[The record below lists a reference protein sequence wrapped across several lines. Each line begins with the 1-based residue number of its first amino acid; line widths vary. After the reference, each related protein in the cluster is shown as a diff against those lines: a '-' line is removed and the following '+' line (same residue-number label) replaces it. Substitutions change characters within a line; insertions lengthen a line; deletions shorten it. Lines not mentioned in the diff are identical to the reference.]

1 MGFFDLFKGSS
12 KASKGADAPSKAAR
26 DAARWAERAG
36 EKRAQTYDRQE
47 AIQALAEMGTPEAV
61 GPLLKRFTFVIDPS
75 ITDQEEKDA
84 AFNGILKAGVEGI
97 PAVRTFAATAESL
110 AWPMKIVRELYA
122 EDAYVEELLLWLS
135 KWDTEYAKFVDPK
148 VQLLVALEDHKHEK
162 IREAVKP
169 FLLDVHE
176 PARFHAVATTFA
188 QESLES
194 LGDLIETLGDEE
206 SFRIRNKI
214 ADGFISRGWTI
225 PEERRAETRKS
236 LPSGYTIDSD
246 GYVRKRD

>member
-1 MGFFDLFKGSS
+1 MGFFDLFKGGS
-12 KASKGADAPSKAAR
+12 KSNKGGEAPSKAAR

-47 AIQALAEMGTPEAV
+47 AIQALADMGTPEAV
-61 GPLLKRFTFVIDPS
+61 MPLLKRFTFVIDPS
-75 ITDQEEKDA
+75 ITDQEEKEA
-84 AFNGILKAGVEGI
+84 AFNGILKAGTDGI
-97 PAVRTFAATAESL
+97 PAVRQFAATAESL
-110 AWPMKIVRELYA
+110 AWPMKIVRALVSE
-122 EDAYVEELLLWLS
+122 EAYVAELLLWLS

-148 VQLLVALEDHKHEK
+148 VQILVALEDHKDDK

-188 QESLES
+188 QETIDALP
-194 LGDLIETLGDEE
+194 DLIETLADEE

-214 ADGFISRGWTI
+214 ADGFIARGWTI
-225 PEERRAETRKS
+225 PEERRADTRKS
-236 LPSGYTIDSD
+236 LPSGYTIDGD
-246 GYVRKRD
+246 GFVRKRD